1 MYVSREIL
9 GQKIICGLIDITNR
23 AGAKEKFPFRS
34 RGARIMSRYTPMP
47 PDNFG
52 GLPEEH
58 STYETSRAVIF
69 PVPLERTTTYERGT
83 RNGPAA
89 IIAASRHMELYDEE
103 LQLEP
108 YKEIGIATQ
117 PPIDT
122 QDGTLN
128 EVMTELFTAQLALLD
143 DGKFPVALGGEHGLT
158 PPLVSA
164 TARKYKDLCVL
175 HIGAHAELR
184 DEYQGN
190 PASHACAMRR
200 VVETCPAVQV
210 GIRALSDSEAKAI
223 PHLRTKIYWAKDIV
237 RAPVKTWIAKVL
249 EDLGPRVY
257 LTINLDGFDS
267 SVVPSTVAPEP
278 GGLDWHEVTSLVRA
292 VADHKKIVA
301 MDVTEL
307 APRPGYHAADFLAA
321 KLVYKSLGYIFCQS

>member
-1 MYVSREIL
+1 
-9 GQKIICGLIDITNR
+9 
-23 AGAKEKFPFRS
+23 
-34 RGARIMSRYTPMP
+34 MSRYTPMP

-122 QDGTLN
+122 QDGTLS
-128 EVMTELFTAQLALLD
+128 EVVSELFTAQLSLLD
-143 DGKFPVALGGEHGLT
+143 DNKFPVALGGEHALT

-164 TARKYKDLCVL
+164 TMRKYKDLCVL
-175 HIGAHAELR
+175 HIGAHAEMR

-200 VVETCPAVQV
+200 VVEICPAVQV
-210 GIRALSDSEAKAI
+210 GVRALSDAEAKAI
-223 PHLRTKIYWAKDIV
+223 PKLRTRIYWAKDIV
-237 RAPVKTWIAKVL
+237 RAPLKTWIAKVL

-267 SVVPSTVAPEP
+267 SIVPSTVTPEP
-278 GGLDWHEVTSLVRA
+278 GGLDWHQVTSLVRA

-301 MDVTEL
+301 MDVAEL